1 MFLLCI
7 QVHRARSGRSEPRQ
21 DKDTNIFLLLFI
33 SQFGGGFFSSKLFSC
48 GPGRWYYSA
57 PGFLSHGDGLLYQ
70 TGNYGYDWSSSV
82 NSIGGRNLNF
92 YTSNINPTYVG
103 GRAYGFPLRCLS
115 E

>member
-1 MFLLCI
+1 M
-7 QVHRARSGRSEPRQ
+7 
-21 DKDTNIFLLLFI
+21 D
-33 SQFGGGFFSSKLFSC
+33 FFSSKLFSC
-48 GPGRWYYSA
+48 GSGRWYYPA

-103 GRAYGFPLRCLS
+103 GRAYGFQLRCLS